1 MVHIRYSRWDARLR
15 DSLDSETVF
24 DQLNDYMNDTG
35 DLQQA
40 MRRLMQKG
48 IKQGEK
54 RTKGLDELLA
64 QVARE
69 MRKLYDEY
77 RLQSAMDEVEQQLD
91 SIVDQERR
99 TLEDLDQAGQDVQG
113 KQQFLN
119 DLPGKPSEAVEKLTS
134 YRFENA
140 DAEKEFQ
147 QLLQQL
153 EQLRKLENWLRR
165 EGSLFR
171 GQTPMQFQQ
180 SAELMERMEELR
192 RLEGQLSSMQLRDVD
207 KELLEKLLGGNPKL
221 DFEGVM
227 RMQSLLE
234 EGGYVLE
241 QGDRFDLTPRG
252 VRRVGQLALRDI
264 YQQLRRDG
272 MGRHS
277 ARYRGSQ
284 EVMTENSRP
293 YVQGDPLHLNMIQ
306 TLKNALLHG
315 GSVPVKI
322 HPGDFAVYESEHTT
336 RAATVLLLD
345 MSWSM
350 SWEGRFAAA
359 KKVALA
365 MESLVRSLHPRDY
378 FGIVGFFTRAVELKP
393 KDLPQATWNMGDP
406 FTNLQDALHLGSELL
421 ERRPTPNQQMIVITD
436 GQPTAYCRQG
446 RLYCEWP
453 LSFGGISQKA
463 AEETLKEAE
472 RITRRGITI
481 NTFMLDDSPVLRG
494 FVDDL
499 TRINKGRA
507 FYTRPDRLGGNS
519 SSTISLPS
527 EKKVNGLCFN
537 LTRFLVPP

>member
-1 MVHIRYSRWDARLR
+1 MVHIRYSRWDGRTR
-15 DSLDSETVF
+15 DSLDSESVF
-24 DQLNDYMNDTG
+24 DQLNDYMNDSG

-48 IKQGEK
+48 IKRGENQ
-54 RTKGLDELLA
+54 TKGIDDLLS

-77 RLQSAMDEVEQQLD
+77 RLQSAMDEVQEQLE
-91 SIVDQERR
+91 SIVDQERE
-99 TLEDLDQAGQDVQG
+99 TLEDMDQSGQDTQA
-113 KQQFLN
+113 KKQFLN
-119 DLPGKPSEAVEKLTS
+119 DLPGKASEAVEKLTS
-134 YRFENA
+134 YRFENP
-140 DAEKEFQ
+140 DAAQEFQ
-147 QLLQQL
+147 KLLMQL
-153 EQLRKLENWLRR
+153 EQIRKLENWLRR

-180 SAELMERMEELR
+180 SQELMERMEELR

-207 KELLEKLLGGNPKL
+207 KELLEKLLGGDPKQ

-234 EGGYVLE
+234 EGGYVVE
-241 QGDRFDLTPRG
+241 QGDRFELTPRG

-277 ARYRGSQ
+277 ARYHGSQ
-284 EVMTENSRP
+284 EVLTENSRP
-293 YVQGDPLHLNMIQ
+293 YVQGDPLHINMIQ

-315 GSVPVKI
+315 GSVPVHI
-322 HPGDFAVYESEHTT
+322 RPGDFVVYDSEHTT

-365 MESLVRSLHPRDY
+365 MESLVRALHPRDY

-406 FTNLQDALHLGSELL
+406 FTNLQDGLHLASEMLD
-421 ERRPTPNQQMIVITD
+421 RRPSPNQQMIVITD

-453 LSFGGISQKA
+453 LSFGGISQRA

-472 RITRRGITI
+472 RITRKGITI

-499 TRINKGRA
+499 TRINRGRA
-507 FYTRPDRLGGNS
+507 FYTRPDRLGQYLLIDYLS
-519 SSTISLPS
+519 HQR
-527 EKKVNGLCFN
+527 KKV
-537 LTRFLVPP
+537 

>member
-1 MVHIRYSRWDARLR
+1 MVHIRYSRWDRSTR
-15 DSLDSETVF
+15 NSPDSDTVF
-24 DQLNDYMNDTG
+24 DQLNEYMNDSG

-48 IKQGEK
+48 IKRGENQ
-54 RTKGLDELLA
+54 TKGIDDLLS

-77 RLQSAMDEVEQQLD
+77 RLQSAMDEVQEQLE
-91 SIVDQERR
+91 SIVDQERQ
-99 TLEDLDQAGQDVQG
+99 TLEELDRAGQDVQE
-113 KQQFLN
+113 KKQFLN
-119 DLPGKPSEAVEKLTS
+119 NLPGKASEAVEKLTS
-134 YRFENA
+134 YRFENTN
-140 DAEKEFQ
+140 AEKEFQ
-147 QLLQQL
+147 QLLMQL
-153 EQLRKLENWLRR
+153 EQIRKLENWLRR

-171 GQTPMQFQQ
+171 GQTPLQFQE
-180 SAELMERMEELR
+180 SMDLMERMEELR

-207 KELLEKLLGGNPKL
+207 KELLEKLLGGDPKQ

-241 QGDRFDLTPRG
+241 QGDRFELTPRG
-252 VRRVGQLALRDI
+252 IRRVGQLALRDI

-277 ARYRGSQ
+277 VRYRGSQ
-284 EVMTENSRP
+284 EIQIENSRP
-293 YVQGDPLHLNMIQ
+293 YVQGDALHINMIQ
-306 TLKNALLHG
+306 TLKNALLNG
-315 GSVPVKI
+315 GGVPVRI
-322 HPGDFAVYESEHTT
+322 RPGDFVVYDSEHTT

-406 FTNLQDALHLGSELL
+406 FTNLQDGLHLAAEML
-421 ERRPTPNQQMIVITD
+421 ERRPSPNQQMIVITD

-453 LSFGGISQKA
+453 LSFGGISQRA

-472 RITRRGITI
+472 RITRKGITI

-499 TRINKGRA
+499 TRINRGRA
-507 FYTRPDRLGGNS
+507 FYTRPDRLGQYLLIDYLS
-519 SSTISLPS
+519 HQK
-527 EKKVNGLCFN
+527 KKV
-537 LTRFLVPP
+537 

>member
-1 MVHIRYSRWDARLR
+1 MVHIRYSRWDGSTR
-15 DSLDSETVF
+15 DSLDSESVF
-24 DQLNDYMNDTG
+24 DQLNDYMNDSG

-48 IKQGEK
+48 IKRGENQ
-54 RTKGLDELLA
+54 TKGIDDLLS

-77 RLQSAMDEVEQQLD
+77 RLQSAMDEVQEQLE
-91 SIVDQERR
+91 SIVDQERE
-99 TLEDLDQAGQDVQG
+99 TLEEMDQSGQDTQAQ
-113 KQQFLN
+113 KRFLN
-119 DLPGKPSEAVEKLTS
+119 DLPGKASEAVEKLTS
-134 YRFENA
+134 YRFENP
-140 DAEKEFQ
+140 DAAKEFQ
-147 QLLQQL
+147 KLLTQL
-153 EQLRKLENWLRR
+153 EQIRKLENWLRR

-180 SAELMERMEELR
+180 SQELMERMEELR

-207 KELLEKLLGGNPKL
+207 KELLEKLLGGDPKQ

-227 RMQSLLE
+227 RMQSLLD
-234 EGGYVLE
+234 EGGYVVE
-241 QGDRFDLTPRG
+241 QGDRFELTPRG

-277 ARYRGSQ
+277 ARYHGSQ
-284 EVMTENSRP
+284 EVLTENSRP
-293 YVQGDPLHLNMIQ
+293 YVQGDPLHINMIQ

-315 GSVPVKI
+315 GSVPVHI
-322 HPGDFAVYESEHTT
+322 RPGDFAVYDSEHTT

-406 FTNLQDALHLGSELL
+406 FTNLQDGLHLASEMLD
-421 ERRPTPNQQMIVITD
+421 RRPSPNQQMIVITD

-453 LSFGGISQKA
+453 LSFGGISQRA

-472 RITRRGITI
+472 RITRKGITI

-499 TRINKGRA
+499 TRINRGRA
-507 FYTRPDRLGGNS
+507 FYTRPDRLGQYLLIDYLS
-519 SSTISLPS
+519 HQR
-527 EKKVNGLCFN
+527 KKV
-537 LTRFLVPP
+537 

>member
-1 MVHIRYSRWDARLR
+1 MHIRYSRWDDNRR
-15 DSLDSETVF
+15 DGLNSEEVF

-48 IKQGEK
+48 LKQGEK
-54 RTKGLDELLA
+54 QTKGIDDLLSQIA
-64 QVARE
+64 KE
-69 MRKLYDEY
+69 MRKMYDEY
-77 RLQSAMDEVEQQLD
+77 KLQSAMDEVQEQLD
-91 SIVDQERR
+91 HALDQERQ
-99 TLEDLDQAGQDVQG
+99 TLEELDQSG
-113 KQQFLN
+113 KDTQSKKQFLN
-119 DLPGKPSEAVEKLTS
+119 DLPSKTSEAVEKLTS
-134 YRFENA
+134 YSFENP

-147 QLLQQL
+147 QLLMQL
-153 EQLRKLENWLRR
+153 DQIRKLENWLRR

-171 GQTPMQFQQ
+171 GQTPMDFQQ
-180 SAELMERMEELR
+180 SQEMMERMEELR
-192 RLEGQLSSMQLRDVD
+192 RLEGQLSSMQLKDVD
-207 KELLEKLLGGNPKL
+207 KDLLEKLLGGDPKQ

-241 QGDRFDLTPRG
+241 QGERFELTAKG

-272 MGRHS
+272 MGRHNT
-277 ARYRGSQ
+277 RNRGSQ
-284 EVMTENSRP
+284 EMLIETSRP
-293 YVQGDPLHLNMIQ
+293 YVQGDPLHINMIQ

-315 GSVPVKI
+315 GGVPVRIGPK
-322 HPGDFAVYESEHTT
+322 DFAVYETEYNT

-378 FGIVGFFTRAVELKP
+378 FGIVGFFTRAVELKA

-406 FTNLQDALHLGSELL
+406 FTNLQDGLHLAAQMLDRKPSQ
-421 ERRPTPNQQMIVITD
+421 NQQMIVITD

-453 LSFGGISQKA
+453 LSFGGISQRA

-472 RITRRGITI
+472 RITRKGITI

-507 FYTRPDRLGGNS
+507 FYTRPDRLGEYLLVDYLS
-519 SSTISLPS
+519 HQK
-527 EKKVNGLCFN
+527 KKV
-537 LTRFLVPP
+537 

>member
-1 MVHIRYSRWDARLR
+1 MVHIRYSRWDRSTR
-15 DSLDSETVF
+15 NSPDSDTVF
-24 DQLNDYMNDTG
+24 DQLNEYMNDSG

-48 IKQGEK
+48 IKRGENQ
-54 RTKGLDELLA
+54 TKGIDDLLS

-77 RLQSAMDEVEQQLD
+77 RLQSAMDEVQEQLE
-91 SIVDQERR
+91 SIVDQERQ
-99 TLEDLDQAGQDVQG
+99 TLEELDRAGQDVQE
-113 KQQFLN
+113 KKQFLN
-119 DLPGKPSEAVEKLTS
+119 NLPGKASEAVEKLTS

-140 DAEKEFQ
+140 NAEKEFQ
-147 QLLQQL
+147 QLLMQL
-153 EQLRKLENWLRR
+153 EQIRKLENWLRR

-171 GQTPMQFQQ
+171 GQTPLQFQE
-180 SAELMERMEELR
+180 SMDLMERMEELR

-207 KELLEKLLGGNPKL
+207 KELLEKLLGGDPKQ

-241 QGDRFDLTPRG
+241 QGGRFELTPRG
-252 VRRVGQLALRDI
+252 IRRVGQLALRDI

-277 ARYRGSQ
+277 VRYRGSQ
-284 EVMTENSRP
+284 EIQIENSRP
-293 YVQGDPLHLNMIQ
+293 YVQGDALHINMIQ
-306 TLKNALLHG
+306 TLKNALLNG
-315 GSVPVKI
+315 GGVPVRI
-322 HPGDFAVYESEHTT
+322 RPGDFVVYDSEHTT

-406 FTNLQDALHLGSELL
+406 FTNLQDGLHLAAEML
-421 ERRPTPNQQMIVITD
+421 ERRPSPNQQMIVITD

-453 LSFGGISQKA
+453 LSFGGISQRA

-472 RITRRGITI
+472 RITRKGITI

-499 TRINKGRA
+499 TRINRGRA
-507 FYTRPDRLGGNS
+507 FYTRPDRLGQYLLIDYLS
-519 SSTISLPS
+519 HQK
-527 EKKVNGLCFN
+527 KKV
-537 LTRFLVPP
+537 

>member
-1 MVHIRYSRWDARLR
+1 MVHIRYSRWDGNLR
-15 DSLDSETVF
+15 DALDSESVF
-24 DQLNDYMNDTG
+24 DQLSDYMNETG

-54 RTKGLDELLA
+54 QTKGIDDLLS

-69 MRKLYDEY
+69 MRKMYDEY
-77 RLQSAMDEVEQQLD
+77 RLQSAMDEVQQQLD
-91 SIVDQERR
+91 SILDQERR
-99 TLEDLDQAGQDVQG
+99 TLDDLDQTGQDVQA

-119 DLPGKPSEAVEKLTS
+119 DLPGKVSEAVEKLTS
-134 YRFENA
+134 YRFENSN
-140 DAEKEFQ
+140 AEKEFQ
-147 QLLQQL
+147 QLLMQL
-153 EQLRKLENWLRR
+153 DQIRKLENWLRR

-171 GQTPMQFQQ
+171 GQTPMQFQE
-180 SAELMERMEELR
+180 SKELMERMEELR
-192 RLEGQLSSMQLRDVD
+192 RLESQLSSMQLRDVD
-207 KELLEKLLGGNPKL
+207 KELLEKLLGGDPKQ

-241 QGDRFDLTPRG
+241 QGDRFELTPRG

-277 ARYRGSQ
+277 TRHRGSQ
-284 EVMTENSRP
+284 EFLIENSKP
-293 YVQGDPLHLNMIQ
+293 YVQGDPLHINMIQ
-306 TLKNALLHG
+306 TLKNALMNG
-315 GSVPVKI
+315 GGVPVRIGPK
-322 HPGDFAVYESEHTT
+322 DFAVYESEHTT

-406 FTNLQDALHLGSELL
+406 FTNLQDGLHLAAEML
-421 ERRPTPNQQMIVITD
+421 ERKPSPNQQMIVITD

-453 LSFGGISQKA
+453 LSFGGISQRA

-472 RITRRGITI
+472 RITRKGITI

-499 TRINKGRA
+499 TRINRGRA
-507 FYTRPDRLGGNS
+507 FYTRPDRLGEYLLVDYLS
-519 SSTISLPS
+519 HQK
-527 EKKVNGLCFN
+527 KKV
-537 LTRFLVPP
+537 

>member
-1 MVHIRYSRWDARLR
+1 MVHIRYSRWQGTNR

-24 DQLNDYMNDTG
+24 DQLNDYMNDSG

-48 IKQGEK
+48 IKRGEK
-54 RTKGLDELLA
+54 QTKGIDDLLS

-77 RLQSAMDEVEQQLD
+77 RLQSAMDELQEQLE
-91 SIVDQERR
+91 SVLDQERQ
-99 TLEDLDQAGQDVQG
+99 TLEELDQAGQDTQE
-113 KQQFLN
+113 KKQFLN
-119 DLPGKPSEAVEKLTS
+119 NLPGKVSDAVEKLTS
-134 YRFENA
+134 YRFENP

-147 QLLQQL
+147 QLVMQL
-153 EQLRKLENWLRR
+153 EQIRKLENWLRR

-171 GQTPMQFQQ
+171 GQTPVPFEQ
-180 SAELMERMEELR
+180 SMDLMERLEELR

-207 KELLEKLLGGNPKL
+207 KELLEKLLGGDPKQ

-234 EGGYVLE
+234 EGGYILE
-241 QGDRFDLTPRG
+241 QGDRFELTPRG
-252 VRRVGQLALRDI
+252 IRRVGQLALRDI

-272 MGRHS
+272 MGRHGV
-277 ARYRGSQ
+277 RYRGSQ
-284 EVMTENSRP
+284 ELQIESSRP
-293 YVQGDPLHLNMIQ
+293 YVQGEALHINMIQ
-306 TLKNALLHG
+306 TIKNALLHG
-315 GSVPVKI
+315 GGVPVKI

-406 FTNLQDALHLGSELL
+406 FTNLQDGLHLAAEML
-421 ERRPTPNQQMIVITD
+421 ERRPSPNQQMIVITD

-453 LSFGGISQKA
+453 LSFGGISQRA

-472 RITRRGITI
+472 RITRKGITI

-499 TRINKGRA
+499 TRINRGRA
-507 FYTRPDRLGGNS
+507 FYTRPDRLGEYLLVDYLS
-519 SSTISLPS
+519 HQR
-527 EKKVNGLCFN
+527 KKV
-537 LTRFLVPP
+537 

>member
-1 MVHIRYSRWDARLR
+1 MVHIRYSRWDSSLR
-15 DSLDSETVF
+15 NSLDPDSVF
-24 DQLNDYMNDTG
+24 DQLNDYMNETG

-54 RTKGLDELLA
+54 QTKGIDDLLS

-77 RLQSAMDEVEQQLD
+77 RLQSAMDEVQQQLD
-91 SIVDQERR
+91 SVLDQERQ
-99 TLEDLDQAGQDVQG
+99 TLDNLDQGGEDVKA

-119 DLPGKPSEAVEKLTS
+119 DLPGKVSDAVEKLTS
-134 YRFENA
+134 YRFENSN
-140 DAEKEFQ
+140 AEKDFQ
-147 QLLQQL
+147 QLLMQL
-153 EQLRKLENWLRR
+153 EQIRKLENWLRR

-171 GQTPMQFQQ
+171 GQTPMEFQQ
-180 SAELMERMEELR
+180 SMDLMERMEELR

-207 KELLEKLLGGNPKL
+207 KELLEKLLGGDPKQ

-241 QGDRFDLTPRG
+241 QGERFELTPRG

-277 ARYRGSQ
+277 SRNRGSQ
-284 EVMTENSRP
+284 EVLTENSKP
-293 YVQGDPLHLNMIQ
+293 YVQGEPLHINMIQ

-315 GSVPVKI
+315 GGVPVRIGPK
-322 HPGDFAVYESEHTT
+322 DFAVYEAEHTT

-406 FTNLQDALHLGSELL
+406 FTNLQDGLHLAAEML
-421 ERRPTPNQQMIVITD
+421 ERKPSPNQQMIVITD

-453 LSFGGISQKA
+453 LSFGGISQRA

-472 RITRRGITI
+472 RITRKGITI

-499 TRINKGRA
+499 TRINRGRA
-507 FYTRPDRLGGNS
+507 FYTRPDRLGEYLLVDYLS
-519 SSTISLPS
+519 HQR
-527 EKKVNGLCFN
+527 KKV
-537 LTRFLVPP
+537 

>member
-1 MVHIRYSRWDARLR
+1 MANIRYSRWTGNTHDGLDP
-15 DSLDSETVF
+15 DSVF
-24 DQLNDYMNDTG
+24 DQLNDYMNETG

-48 IKQGEK
+48 MKQQEK
-54 RTKGLDELLA
+54 QTKGLDDLLS

-77 RLQSAMDEVEQQLD
+77 RLQSAMDEVQQQLD
-91 SIVDQERR
+91 SVVDQERR
-99 TLEDLDQAGQDVQG
+99 TLDDLDQTGQDVQE
-113 KQQFLN
+113 KRQFLN
-119 DLPGKPSEAVEKLTS
+119 DLPGKTSEAVEKLTS
-134 YRFENA
+134 YSFENT

-147 QLLQQL
+147 QLLKQL
-153 EQLRKLENWLRR
+153 DHLRKLENWLRR

-171 GQTPMQFQQ
+171 GQTPMEFEQ
-180 SAELMERMEELR
+180 SKDVMQRMEDLR
-192 RLEGQLSSMQLRDVD
+192 KLEGQLSSMQLRDVD
-207 KELLEKLLGGNPKL
+207 KELLEKLLGGDPKE

-227 RMQSLLE
+227 RMQSMLE

-241 QGDRFDLTPRG
+241 QGDRYVLTPRG

-272 MGRHS
+272 MGRH
-277 ARYRGSQ
+277 ATRNRGTQ
-284 EVMTENSRP
+284 EFLTELSKP
-293 YVQGDPLHLNMIQ
+293 YIQGDPLHINMVA
-306 TLKNALLHG
+306 TLKNALLRG
-315 GSVPVKI
+315 GGVPVRI
-322 HPGDFAVYESEHTT
+322 APQDFAVYESEHTT

-365 MESLVRSLHPRDY
+365 MESLVRALHPRDY

-406 FTNLQDALHLGSELL
+406 FTNLQDGLHLAAEMLDRKPS
-421 ERRPTPNQQMIVITD
+421 RNQQMIVITD

-453 LSFGGISQKA
+453 LSFGGISQRA

-472 RITRRGITI
+472 RITRKGITI

-507 FYTRPDRLGGNS
+507 FYTRPDRLGEYLLVDYLS
-519 SSTISLPS
+519 HQR
-527 EKKVNGLCFN
+527 KKV
-537 LTRFLVPP
+537 

>member
-1 MVHIRYSRWDARLR
+1 MPHIRYSRWTRTR
-15 DSLDSETVF
+15 DSLDSEAVF

-48 IKQGEK
+48 VKRGDKQ
-54 RTKGLDELLA
+54 TKGLDDLLA

-69 MRKLYDEY
+69 MRKLYDQY
-77 RLQSAMDEVEQQLD
+77 RLQSALEEIQQQLE
-91 SIVDQERR
+91 SILDQERQ
-99 TLEDLDQAGQDVQG
+99 TLEDLDQAGQDTQSQ
-113 KQQFLN
+113 QQFLN
-119 DLPGKPSEAVEKLTS
+119 NLPVKASEAIERLTTYS
-134 YRFENA
+134 FENPNAEA
-140 DAEKEFQ
+140 DFQ
-147 QLLQQL
+147 KLLLDL
-153 EQLRKLENWLRR
+153 EQIRKLENWLRR

-171 GQTPMQFQQ
+171 GQTPMNFQQ
-180 SAELMERMEELR
+180 SKDLMQRMEELR
-192 RLEGQLSSMQLRDVD
+192 RLEGQLSSMQLKDVD
-207 KELLEKLLGGNPKL
+207 KELLEKLLGGDPKE
-221 DFEGVM
+221 DFDGVM
-227 RMQSLLE
+227 SMQSMLE

-241 QGDRFDLTPRG
+241 QGEHFELTPRG

-264 YQQLRRDG
+264 YQQLRRDALG
-272 MGRHS
+272 SHASRHN
-277 ARYRGSQ
+277 GTQ
-284 EVMTENSRP
+284 EFMTENSRP
-293 YVQGDPLHLNMIQ
+293 YTQGDLFRINMVQ

-315 GSVPVKI
+315 GGIPVKI
-322 HPGDFAVYESEHTT
+322 RPSDFAVYESEHTS

-350 SWEGRFAAA
+350 SWEGRFVAA

-365 MESLVRSLHPRDY
+365 METLVRSLHPRDY

-406 FTNLQDALHLGSELL
+406 FTNLQDGLHLAAEMLD
-421 ERRPTPNQQMIVITD
+421 RRPSPNQQMIVITD

-453 LSFGGISQKA
+453 LSFGGISQRA

-472 RITRRGITI
+472 RITRKGITI

-507 FYTRPDRLGGNS
+507 FYTRPDRLGEYLLVDYLS
-519 SSTISLPS
+519 RQRR
-527 EKKVNGLCFN
+527 KV
-537 LTRFLVPP
+537 

>member
-1 MVHIRYSRWDARLR
+1 MPHIRYSRWNATR
-15 DSLDSETVF
+15 DSLDSDAVF

-48 IKQGEK
+48 VKRGEK
-54 RTKGLDELLA
+54 QTKGLDDLLA

-69 MRKLYDEY
+69 MRKLYDQY
-77 RLQSAMDEVEQQLD
+77 RLQSAMDEVQQQLE
-91 SIVDQERR
+91 SIVDEERQ
-99 TLEDLDQAGQDVQG
+99 TLEDLEQAGQDTQNQ
-113 KQQFLN
+113 QQFLN
-119 DLPGKPSEAVEKLTS
+119 DLPGKTSEAVERLTS
-134 YRFENA
+134 YSFESPK
-140 DAEKEFQ
+140 AESDFQ
-147 QLLQQL
+147 KLLLDL
-153 EQLRKLENWLRR
+153 EQIRKLENWLRR

-171 GQTPMQFQQ
+171 GQTPLEFRQ
-180 SAELMERMEELR
+180 SKDLMDRMEELR
-192 RLEGQLSSMQLRDVD
+192 RLEGQLSSMQLKDVD
-207 KELLEKLLGGNPKL
+207 KELLEKLLGGDPKQ
-221 DFEGVM
+221 DFDGVM
-227 RMQSLLE
+227 RMQSMLE

-241 QGDRFDLTPRG
+241 QGDHFELTPRG

-277 ARYRGSQ
+277 TRNRGSH
-284 EVMTENSRP
+284 EFMTENSRP
-293 YVQGDPLHLNMIQ
+293 YAQGDPFQVNMIQ
-306 TLKNALLHG
+306 TLKNALLG
-315 GSVPVKI
+315 GGGIPVKI
-322 HPGDFAVYESEHTT
+322 RPGDFAVYESEHTS

-365 MESLVRSLHPRDY
+365 METLVRSLHPRDY
-378 FGIVGFFTRAVELKP
+378 FGIVGFFTRAVELKA

-406 FTNLQDALHLGSELL
+406 FTNLQDGLHLAAEMLD
-421 ERRPTPNQQMIVITD
+421 RRPSPNQQMIVITD

-453 LSFGGISQKA
+453 LSFGGISQRA

-472 RITRRGITI
+472 RITRKGITI

-507 FYTRPDRLGGNS
+507 FYTRPDRLGEYLLVDYLS
-519 SSTISLPS
+519 RQR
-527 EKKVNGLCFN
+527 KKV
-537 LTRFLVPP
+537 